1 MRPPVSIPC
10 MPDGRPAPWLMTRE
24 ELAEFLRIDVKHVR
38 HSIDRLRS
46 MKGLEAVQIGQ
57 RVLYPLSS
65 VLAFVEK
72 QQKQAAR

>member
-1 MRPPVSIPC
+1 MTPAISIPC
-10 MPDGRPAPWLMTRE
+10 MPDGRPAPYLMTRD

-38 HSIDRLRS
+38 HAVDRLRTV
-46 MKGLEAVQIGQ
+46 KGLRAVQIGQ

-72 QQKQAAR
+72 QQTEAAR